1 MLKLRNFILKKED
14 FFLNLIKKEVIKLLK
29 KEDFM
34 RNKKTHSLTF
44 KKKLNKSKSIFRAYN
59 ELQLKYGEE
68 LDSNDDIVEIKSNVL
83 LEDFELGDNFTSDF
97 VCIKTNGELM
107 VIECVYKKNLLKPMT
122 IKLLDGSY
130 NYWKNKGVDDWR
142 LVLDA

>member
-1 MLKLRNFILKKED
+1 
-14 FFLNLIKKEVIKLLK
+14 
-29 KEDFM
+29 M

-59 ELQLKYGEE
+59 ELQFKYGEE
-68 LDSNDDIVEIKSNVL
+68 LDSNVEIVEIKSNVL

-97 VCIKTNGELM
+97 VCIKSNGELM
-107 VIECVYKKNLLKPMT
+107 VRECISKKVLMKPSN
-122 IKLLDGSY
+122 IKLLDASY
-130 NYWKNKGVDDWR
+130 NYWKNKGVEDWG